1 MYLRTPRKWIS
12 GSLLGGALV
21 AAAGVGLWHITAV
34 QAEDAI
40 VVDGQDAPN
49 LDNLG
54 GGMPRSNPRVKP
66 FLAAHPDRFVVLC
79 VAGCSGP
86 KSKIVQLLPRPV
98 KGRTAEYQ
106 TSAAGPDDKAKAK
119 SRFSTYSDDVVCLAG
134 CTGRPGQ
141 VVQRDLDLPPPIV
154 PKPPQEPTL
163 DAAPPAKPEPTKP
176 WKGNEPL
183 DINP

>member
-49 LDNLG
+49 LDSFG
-54 GGMPRSNPRVKP
+54 GGMPRSNPRVQP
-66 FLAAHPDRFVVLC
+66 FLAAHPDQFVVLC

-106 TSAAGPDDKAKAK
+106 TSAAGPDDKAKGK
-119 SRFSTYSDDVVCLAG
+119 SRFSTDDGDDVVCLAG
-134 CTGRPGQ
+134 CAGKPGQ
-141 VVQRDLDLPPPIV
+141 VVQRDLDLPPPVV
-154 PKPPQEPTL
+154 PKPPQEKTS
-163 DAAPPAKPEPTKP
+163 DAAPAKPEPAKP